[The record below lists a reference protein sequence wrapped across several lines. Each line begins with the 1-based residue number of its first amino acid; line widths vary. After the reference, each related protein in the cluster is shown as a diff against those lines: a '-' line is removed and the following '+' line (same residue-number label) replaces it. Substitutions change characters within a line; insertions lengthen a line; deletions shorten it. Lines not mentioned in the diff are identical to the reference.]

1 MNTSIVNTILKKPSW
16 QTKIHDNDICLKW
29 IREFTEQGADHNIV
43 SNIIGILRNH
53 SSYIHKSNN
62 GISEVDLEYY
72 DWFTDTTFSLPYVKC
87 KCDCLICDGREY
99 AINNPDFDDDGNS
112 IDEEDEDIDE
122 NGEDDVSRE
131 ESGESGEESGE
142 NQKNQDITSNP
153 IANGSNEP
161 IRTHWTNCK
170 CLIECNK
177 AVDNILNSNVKSLNN
192 LIDGELKEQFINC
205 IECYDKSD
213 KHPNTNNMVS
223 DIIHPSLYPYVKG
236 MSRLNSNCNV
246 EVDDKM
252 VFQWLPANVF
262 VERDNNGLI
271 KTSFTSPING
281 MPFAQLDNDDKI
293 DTDSDNLPT
302 QLYESIEQIFSKFV
316 PHFESC
322 INKLIKDE
330 MIDSLSNTKVKPFQ
344 LNDCQV
350 IVKVQ
355 EINLDQQHPLFGEG
369 SWHLEGT
376 IYERIIATGIYYYQM
391 ENIKDNQLNFRV
403 KLPSDFDVDL
413 DYPQNCPLYVEHHY
427 GINQNL
433 GSNLYIGNVQTKE
446 DLCLVF
452 PNNFQHKVSSIKLN
466 DKTKIGSR
474 KILVFFLIDPFK
486 KILSTAD
493 IEPQNEYIDYD
504 TACIN
509 RQLLMFDRKYE
520 QTKQNSVYE
529 REFSLCEH

>member
-1 MNTSIVNTILKKPSW
+1 MNTSIVSTILKKASW

-29 IREFTEQGADHNIV
+29 IREFSEQGACNLGTGVAGADHNIV
-43 SNIIGILRNH
+43 SNIIDILRNH
-53 SSYIHKSNN
+53 SSYIYKSNN
-62 GISEVDLEYY
+62 GISEVELEYY
-72 DWFTDTTFSLPYVKC
+72 DWFTDTTFSLPYIKC

-99 AINNPDFDDDGNS
+99 AINNPDFDEDGNS
-112 IDEEDEDIDE
+112 IHESNDSDESDEENQETSIPID
-122 NGEDDVSRE
+122 
-131 ESGESGEESGE
+131 
-142 NQKNQDITSNP
+142 
-153 IANGSNEP
+153 NGSNGP
-161 IRTHWTNCK
+161 TRTHWSQCK
-170 CLIECNK
+170 CLNECNK
-177 AVDNILNSNVKSLNN
+177 TLDNLLKSNVKSLNN
-192 LIDGELKEQFINC
+192 LIDGELKEQFISC

-223 DIIHPSLYPYVKG
+223 DIIHPSLYSYVKG
-236 MSRLNSNCNV
+236 MTRLNLNCNT
-246 EVDDKM
+246 EITEIDKNM

-281 MPFAQLDNDDKI
+281 IPFVGDVNNNDNKT
-293 DTDSDNLPT
+293 DTDRENITT

-322 INKLIKDE
+322 INKLIKDGMVE
-330 MIDSLSNTKVKPFQ
+330 SLTNPFQ

-355 EINLDQQHPLFGEG
+355 EINLDKQHPLFDEG

-403 KLPSDFDVDL
+403 KLPTDFEYDL
-413 DYPQNCPLYVEHHY
+413 NYPQNCHQYVEHHY
-427 GINQNL
+427 GIDEDS

-474 KILVFFLIDPFK
+474 KILVFFLIDPSQ

-493 IEPQNEYIDYD
+493 VEPQHEYIDYE

-520 QTKQNSVYE
+520 QTKQNCVYE